1 MKKEIDHIA
10 KTAGLKVKVVEKPGK
25 KMVDYL
31 KSFDKTRKS
40 EKCNGEDCMTC
51 KAEKSGNCRKPDIV
65 YRIKCKECERKKL
78 KSHYYG
84 ESNFNAYTRG
94 KQHLENYRSNC
105 ETTQEKSAMRKHA
118 KEVHGDKR
126 VDFEMKVMK
135 TFKGDPL
142 GRQVYESILIIDS
155 KNQDD
160 FPMNSKNEFNQ
171 ALIVT
176 ASYKQRHSE

>member
-1 MKKEIDHIA
+1 MS
-10 KTAGLKVKVVEKPGK
+10 GLRQFP
-25 KMVDYL
+25 L
-31 KSFDKTRKS
+31 F
-40 EKCNGEDCMTC
+40 
-51 KAEKSGNCRKPDIV
+51 
-65 YRIKCKECERKKL
+65 
-78 KSHYYG
+78 
-84 ESNFNAYTRG
+84 
-94 KQHLENYRSNC
+94 
-105 ETTQEKSAMRKHA
+105 SALQVIQSTSLHA

-171 ALIVT
+171 ALIIT

>member
-1 MKKEIDHIA
+1 
-10 KTAGLKVKVVEKPGK
+10 
-25 KMVDYL
+25 
-31 KSFDKTRKS
+31 
-40 EKCNGEDCMTC
+40 MTC

-65 YRIKCKECERKKL
+65 YRIKCKKCEMKKL

-126 VDFEMKVMK
+126 VDFEMEVMK

-171 ALIVT
+171 ALIIT